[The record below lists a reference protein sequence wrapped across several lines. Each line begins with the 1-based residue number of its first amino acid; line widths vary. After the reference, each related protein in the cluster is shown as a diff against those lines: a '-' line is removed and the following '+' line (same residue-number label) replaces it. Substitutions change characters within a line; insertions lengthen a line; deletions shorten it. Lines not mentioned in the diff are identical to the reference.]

1 MQEITEIGDLILGI
15 LWHITNECVCVC
27 VVNQFIPLINGENK
41 LLKIR
46 SYDIFFKKR
55 FRGRHILSVYFT
67 SCRKEIKLVEVLNE
81 VVKELGENSLQSLSS
96 KRETP
101 Q

>member
-1 MQEITEIGDLILGI
+1 MT
-15 LWHITNECVCVC
+15 
-27 VVNQFIPLINGENK
+27 
-41 LLKIR
+41 
-46 SYDIFFKKR
+46 FKKR
-55 FRGRHILSVYFT
+55 LRGRHILSVYFT

-81 VVKELGENSLQSLSS
+81 VVKELEENSLQYLSS